1 MLFIFEES
9 TRMEGLM
16 FKNDKKFETL
26 ISRTKIYLI
35 IIAILLIILCIND
48 TSYIVPS
55 IVIYALILIYSLW
68 TNNKRRD
75 ELSKHIQDITVNVD
89 STVKSSLVNS
99 PFPLIIM
106 ETTGS
111 IIWKSSKFVSEFA
124 NADINQITRNLAKEI
139 KLDILE
145 SKLNKDT
152 IKNTSIQKEI
162 TIGKKTYK
170 VLGEYVKSK
179 KKKQNE
185 YMMTLYFMDDTE
197 HLKLQKELQEQQ
209 NCIGIIT
216 VDNYDEMVQILPDE
230 KKSLILAEIE
240 KNIYDWVNNIGGLV
254 VKTDRR
260 TYLYFFEQKELEKLK
275 ENKFDILDKVKEI
288 DTDETVSLT
297 LSIAVSNEGN
307 TNHEKY
313 KSAQVA
319 MDIVLGRGGD
329 QAVIREN
336 EKYTFFGGRSLEVEK
351 RTKVK
356 ARTVAR
362 ALEQIIIESKNVMIM
377 GHTNADID
385 CMGSSLGMYRLAKA
399 LGKET
404 YVVNNTTGLS
414 VDNFIQALKE
424 EKEYNEVLISK
435 SEAFNKISEE
445 TLLIIVDTHKNSYVE
460 IPELLEKTNK
470 IVVIDHHRKSPDF
483 IENTILTF
491 HEVYASSAAELVTEI
506 LQYVETEVNLT
517 TLETEGL
524 FAGIMMDT
532 KNFTFK
538 TGVRT
543 FEAAAYLRKKGV
555 DILRVKKWFQ
565 SNLENYNEI
574 ADIVKKAE
582 IVNESIGISIYEK
595 EDKDANI
602 ICAKAA
608 DELLTIS
615 DITASFVL
623 GKQGDKICV
632 SGRSVGDINVQVILE
647 KLGGGGHITVAGAQI
662 ENMTLEEAKQ
672 ELIIRINE
680 YLSEIM

>member
-1 MLFIFEES
+1 MV
-9 TRMEGLM
+9 
-16 FKNDKKFETL
+16 KNKKDKKFETL

-35 IIAILLIILCIND
+35 LIAILLIILCIND

-55 IVIYALILIYSLW
+55 IVIYALIIIYSLW

-75 ELSKHIQDITVNVD
+75 ELTRHIQDLTVNVD

-99 PFPLIIM
+99 PFPLILM
-106 ETTGS
+106 ETSGN
-111 IIWKSSKFVSEFA
+111 IIWKSSKFVTEFA
-124 NADINQITRNLAKEI
+124 NTDIAGVVRGLAKEI

-145 SKLNKDT
+145 SKFNKEE
-152 IKNTSIQKEI
+152 IKNQSIEREI

-185 YMMTLYFMDDTE
+185 YMMTLYFLDNTE
-197 HLKLQKELQEQQ
+197 KLNLEQELKDKE

-216 VDNYDEMVQILPDE
+216 IDNYEEMVQMLPDE

-240 KNIYDWVNNIGGLV
+240 KNIYDWTANIGGLL
-254 VKTDRR
+254 VKTDRK
-260 TYLYFFEQKELEKLK
+260 TYMYFFNQKELENLK

-297 LSIAVSNEGN
+297 LSIAVSNEGE
-307 TNHEKY
+307 TNSDKY
-313 KSAQVA
+313 KSAQTA

-336 EKYTFFGGRSLEVEK
+336 EKYTFFGGRTLEVEK

-362 ALEQIIIESKNVMIM
+362 ALEQIILESKDVMIM
-377 GHTNADID
+377 GHINADID
-385 CMGSSLGMYRLAKA
+385 CMGSSLGIYRLAKD
-399 LGKET
+399 LGKEA
-404 YVVNNTTGLS
+404 YIVNNTTGETIS
-414 VDNFIQALKE
+414 SFIEALKE
-424 EKEYNEVLISK
+424 EKEYNDVLLNK
-435 SEAFNKISEE
+435 SEALNKISEE
-445 TLLIIVDTHKNSYVE
+445 TLLVVVDTHKKSYVE
-460 IPELLEKTNK
+460 VPELLEKTNK
-470 IVVIDHHRKSPDF
+470 IVIIDHHRRSPDF
-483 IENTILTF
+483 IENAILSF

-506 LQYVETEVNLT
+506 LQYVETKVSLT
-517 TLETEGL
+517 TIETEGL
-524 FAGIMMDT
+524 YAGIMMDT

-565 SNLENYNEI
+565 SNLENYNLI
-574 ADIVKKAE
+574 AE
-582 IVNESIGISIYEK
+582 IVRNAEIVKESIAISIYEK
-595 EDKDANI
+595 EDKNANL

-632 SGRSVGDINVQVILE
+632 SGRSIGDINVQLILE

-662 ENMTLEEAKQ
+662 EGMTIEEAKQ
-672 ELIIRINE
+672 ELIAQINE
-680 YLSEIM
+680 YFSE